1 MASGSA
7 SGAVRIPGCL
17 LETREVDGFLANCY
31 RSAAILV
38 HPCAHIEAAVLAWR
52 HVLNGTV
59 WGPAACEQLRDKSGI
74 ASAVAQLC
82 SIIRL
87 AMQPCSTAQNV
98 SCSNNILAALQQ
110 ELSCHVA
117 QMHCSGTAKSAKG
130 WEEDC
135 ICRQSALAQLVPS
148 CRTAPTARKAGGL
161 EQEDYGRMHVP
172 PQRRVCLKSPAQLTL
187 PCKHYAL

>member
-7 SGAVRIPGCL
+7 AGAVRIPGCL

-59 WGPAACEQLRDKSGI
+59 WGPAACEQLRDKSGV

-87 AMQPCSTAQNV
+87 ALQACSTAQNV

-117 QMHCSGTAKSAKG
+117 QMHSV
-130 WEEDC
+130 
-135 ICRQSALAQLVPS
+135 AQLRAQRGGRRIAS
-148 CRTAPTARKAGGL
+148 AGSQPWHSLCLPAGL
-161 EQEDYGRMHVP
+161 HQP
-172 PQRRVCLKSPAQLTL
+172 PEKLAAWNRRITVACMCHRSGEF
-187 PCKHYAL
+187 ALNCQHS